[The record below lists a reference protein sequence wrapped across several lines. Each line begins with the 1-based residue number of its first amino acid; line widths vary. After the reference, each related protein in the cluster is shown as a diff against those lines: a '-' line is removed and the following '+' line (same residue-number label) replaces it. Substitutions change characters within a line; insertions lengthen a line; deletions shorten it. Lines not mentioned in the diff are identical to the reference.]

1 MKSFNCVRIIRNYT
15 VHGNAQ
21 KWFGLTVQIVLLL
34 VQLYSVEELWTP
46 ASLERDLSGWH
57 KQN

>member
-34 VQLYSVEELWTP
+34 VQLYSVEEL
-46 ASLERDLSGWH
+46 
-57 KQN
+57 